1 MITRDLVALRAVGR
15 LKQIAFV
22 YPQGLLK
29 IRAWVIDE
37 GLLKGRLRRILQLSK
52 RQNAETA
59 WPIAP
64 S

>member
-1 MITRDLVALRAVGR
+1 LTARDLIALRAVGR
-15 LKQIAFV
+15 LKPIAFEFT
-22 YPQGLLK
+22 LLK

-37 GLLKGRLRRILQLSK
+37 DLLNGRLRRILQLSK